1 MRGSDRYERS
11 EVAGFQ
17 PRSRGLPTGLLDQP
31 LYGWVVLGHQ
41 TRILQP
47 VSTGF
52 VGVASAALPK
62 AGWKHAKAADWKR
75 DHSLAPSLTQRL
87 KRWSRNPSGK
97 PSEAGWL
104 IDGD

>member
-41 TRILQP
+41 PRILQP

-62 AGWKHAKAADWKR
+62 VGWKHAKAADWKHAEAR
-75 DHSLAPSLTQRL
+75 SFISALAYPAL
-87 KRWSRNPSGK
+87 KALVQEPFGK
-97 PSEAGWL
+97 AV
-104 IDGD
+104 